1 MDNNYYPFLHDYSHS
16 LSEKCCNHSPRFL
29 LFICCIP
36 IVIYFHR
43 VILHLWGSEGC
54 SPGKIFELW
63 VPPAAGAE
71 RSASGVVKP
80 RRMSCFNCYVFRILS
95 TLYICSPRGS
105 CFWLCTPACLPAC
118 MPACLPPP
126 PAASSSQLTHT
137 PLAHTQLLLTTYSH
151 THTTYWRTTRRGTSP
166 HRTSLGVAGVALGDI
181 DLHFAW
187 WAWHLWHCAGS
198 GGTLGS
204 HLTLLS
210 PRLFEWQ
217 ASYLETSTFTL
228 CGRRGTCGTELLLVL
243 LFSEYFAW

>member
-118 MPACLPPP
+118 LHACLPPP

-151 THTTYWRTTRRGTSP
+151 THN
-166 HRTSLGVAGVALGDI
+166 L
-181 DLHFAW
+181 
-187 WAWHLWHCAGS
+187 
-198 GGTLGS
+198 
-204 HLTLLS
+204 LTHN
-210 PRLFEWQ
+210 
-217 ASYLETSTFTL
+217 
-228 CGRRGTCGTELLLVL
+228 
-243 LFSEYFAW
+243 

>member
-105 CFWLCTPACLPAC
+105 CFCLFTPACLPAC
-118 MPACLPPP
+118 MPACLP
-126 PAASSSQLTHT
+126 ASSSRR
-137 PLAHTQLLLTTYSH
+137 LLFTTYSH
-151 THTTYWRTTRRGTSP
+151 TTCSHTTAP
-166 HRTSLGVAGVALGDI
+166 HNL
-181 DLHFAW
+181 
-187 WAWHLWHCAGS
+187 
-198 GGTLGS
+198 
-204 HLTLLS
+204 LTHTHNLL
-210 PRLFEWQ
+210 
-217 ASYLETSTFTL
+217 THN
-228 CGRRGTCGTELLLVL
+228 
-243 LFSEYFAW
+243 